1 MQGGNSH
8 YWTNNVLV
16 GLDIK
21 RSKRAFQLVLSPE
34 FYFELFLS
42 ATTEYTDS
50 VRPFG
55 LPISMKPTD
64 FFLWRRGK
72 PFLQASLGM
81 LRLKYNPDG
90 RNFGDYIF
98 RTGTYPT
105 YIITNFDFPA
115 ARLLGLHLSSD
126 PIANLH
132 ADLLLTSEA
141 FIYPLF
147 DFSLTGICEL
157 QTI

>member
-1 MQGGNSH
+1 MF
-8 YWTNNVLV
+8 T
-16 GLDIK
+16 
-21 RSKRAFQLVLSPE
+21 F
-34 FYFELFLS
+34 
-42 ATTEYTDS
+42 
-50 VRPFG
+50 
-55 LPISMKPTD
+55 
-64 FFLWRRGK
+64 
-72 PFLQASLGM
+72 
-81 LRLKYNPDG
+81 KYNPDG

-147 DFSLTGICEL
+147 DFSLTGIASYKLFNAIEIGAGIDFAL
-157 QTI
+157 NE